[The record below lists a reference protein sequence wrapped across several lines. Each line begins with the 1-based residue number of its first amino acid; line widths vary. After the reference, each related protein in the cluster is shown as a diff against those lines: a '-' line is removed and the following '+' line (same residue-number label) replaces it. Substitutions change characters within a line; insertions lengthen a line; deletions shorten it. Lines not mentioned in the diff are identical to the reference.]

1 VRVDVEAASGWDV
14 WDFSGVDLLEASGEA
29 ALVLDRSGTIIYCNP
44 ACERLQGRTRAEIVG
59 QSLSTVSSGQQGDHA
74 DANTQAVDESSEVW
88 SNVLSGEHWSGDVW
102 VTRGDGTKVP
112 VYVTRS
118 PLFGPNGGVLGVLSL
133 ATNRTSEHEAKTALL
148 ASERRFRALF
158 ARSSDLAILLAPDGT
173 MTYLSPS
180 IEAVAGLRPE
190 QLLGSSAWGYVHPA
204 DRDEL
209 IDAVAH
215 RLTPTTPV
223 VGEWRMAT
231 AAGWRWFEM
240 TLSDM
245 TDDDAIGGYVGNLR
259 DVTERREALA
269 ALRTLAE
276 RFRRVFDESPVGKM
290 IVDADLR
297 VVEVNQALCESLGYK
312 ASDLNGASIDSLV
325 HPSEVN
331 EQRSSWRG
339 LFGGEVDRFQVHL
352 RYRRADGSE
361 VVARVSA
368 SVLHDERG
376 EAVSGICEVEDV
388 TEQVRAD
395 EELARRALTDPLT
408 HLPNRAL
415 LHDRLSQALA
425 RVSREKTIVAV
436 MFLDIDRFKLVND
449 ALGHDAGD
457 NLLVTI
463 GARLTEA
470 VRGTDTVA
478 RVGGDEFVVVAEDIA
493 DLATV
498 KAFGQRLV
506 EAIGAPLQLD
516 GCNVSPSVSIGIA
529 LTSDSAH
536 SPSSLIR
543 DADLAMYRAKDAG
556 GGRCELDDRSS
567 GT

>member
-1 VRVDVEAASGWDV
+1 
-14 WDFSGVDLLEASGEA
+14 
-29 ALVLDRSGTIIYCNP
+29 
-44 ACERLQGRTRAEIVG
+44 
-59 QSLSTVSSGQQGDHA
+59 
-74 DANTQAVDESSEVW
+74 
-88 SNVLSGEHWSGDVW
+88 
-102 VTRGDGTKVP
+102 
-112 VYVTRS
+112 
-118 PLFGPNGGVLGVLSL
+118 
-133 ATNRTSEHEAKTALL
+133 
-148 ASERRFRALF
+148 
-158 ARSSDLAILLAPDGT
+158 
-173 MTYLSPS
+173 
-180 IEAVAGLRPE
+180 
-190 QLLGSSAWGYVHPA
+190 
-204 DRDEL
+204 
-209 IDAVAH
+209 
-215 RLTPTTPV
+215 
-223 VGEWRMAT
+223 
-231 AAGWRWFEM
+231 
-240 TLSDM
+240 
-245 TDDDAIGGYVGNLR
+245 
-259 DVTERREALA
+259 
-269 ALRTLAE
+269 
-276 RFRRVFDESPVGKM
+276 
-290 IVDADLR
+290 
-297 VVEVNQALCESLGYK
+297 
-312 ASDLNGASIDSLV
+312 
-325 HPSEVN
+325 
-331 EQRSSWRG
+331 
-339 LFGGEVDRFQVHL
+339 
-352 RYRRADGSE
+352 
-361 VVARVSA
+361 VSA